1 MRTLPLLVLAL
12 AAAPAL
18 AEPTRLDGKAI
29 ADALTGNTV
38 HGLWGGTEYWSWFGA
53 GGVTTYVVRGRP
65 PQNGAWRAAAQ
76 QYCSTWREGGGE
88 SCYELWRDGDTITW
102 VVPETGA
109 RYPSTLLPGDQLPR

>member
-38 HGLWGGTEYWSWFGA
+38 HGTWGQTEYWSWFGA
-53 GGVTTYVVRGRP
+53 GGVTTYVAKGRP
-65 PQNGAWRAAAQ
+65 PQNGLGGPPRSSTARPGGRAAARAAT
-76 QYCSTWREGGGE
+76 SSGGTATRSPG
-88 SCYELWRDGDTITW
+88 SCRRPAPATRR
-102 VVPETGA
+102 P
-109 RYPSTLLPGDQLPR
+109 